1 MAIFPQAK
9 TRSEAGWVRRMTLR
23 HLLPTAVTTLLR
35 GLDFSWRYHEH
46 DRHHLEE
53 ALASP
58 APVIGAFLHGRI
70 FPLLRFMG
78 RPRNGRW
85 LSMCSKSLDG
95 DAMAKVEESLGF
107 EVIRG
112 SSGRDGLQ
120 AVVDMIRRVR
130 DTPGLGAC
138 LAVDGSRGPRGRVQG
153 GIVSLAQRTGGLLIP
168 ITAAAHPAL
177 ILRRAW
183 DRTLVPAPFA
193 RVHIAYGAPM
203 ALPARLRPAEFE
215 DWRQRL
221 EDRLVALQ
229 SEADTLCGHGD
240 DAPVRA
246 PLADGG
252 RSD

>member
-1 MAIFPQAK
+1 MPALPPN
-9 TRSEAGWVRRMTLR
+9 TRRSQAGWVRRVTLR
-23 HLLPTAVTTLLR
+23 HLVPTAATQLIR
-35 GLDFSWRYHEH
+35 GLDLSWRYSEH
-46 DRHHLEE
+46 DRHHLDG

-95 DAMAKVEESLGF
+95 DAMAKVEENLGF

-138 LAVDGSRGPRGRVQG
+138 LAVDGSRGPRGHVQG
-153 GIVSLAQRTGGLLIP
+153 GIVSLAQRTGGLLMP
-168 ITAAAHPAL
+168 ITASASPAL
-177 ILRRAW
+177 ILERAW

-193 RVHIAYGAPM
+193 RVHIVYGAPM
-203 ALPARLRPAEFE
+203 SLPARLRPAEFE
-215 DWRQRL
+215 DWRRRL
-221 EDRLVALQ
+221 EERLVALQ
-229 SEADTLCGHGD
+229 AEADRLCGHGD
-240 DAPVRA
+240 DAPVRV
-246 PLADGG
+246 PLVDEGEPA
-252 RSD
+252 